1 MSPNRLMIYLF
12 FEPNKSY
19 IRLMKYNWELSDWP
33 QFSYS
38 TEKIS
43 GRLYD
48 FAQQTGE
55 VNALLKALPG
65 NLRKE
70 TLLETILSEA
80 IKTSAIEGEFLSR
93 EDVMSSIK
101 NNLGINKIAEIVK
114 DKRASGIAD
123 LMIDVRNTFE
133 APLEESRLFHWHVL
147 LLGENRRVNVGAW
160 RKSDEPMR
168 VISGGL
174 NKETIHFEAPPSA
187 LVLQEMK
194 GFLRWFNET
203 MPGGINE
210 LKDPVIRSGIAHLYF
225 ESIHPFEDGNGR
237 IGRAIAEKALSQTL
251 GRPVMLS
258 LSKIIERNKAVYYD
272 ALKNAQQ
279 SNDIS
284 DWLSYFVDLALTAQ
298 LDVKDMIDFTLNK
311 IKTFDLFKN
320 RFNERQVKV
329 LHKMYSFG
337 PDGFEG
343 GMTAKK
349 YISLTKVSKA
359 TATRDLQELEK
370 LGVLIVSGGGRS
382 VHYILNVSQIHD

>member
-1 MSPNRLMIYLF
+1 MR
-12 FEPNKSY
+12 
-19 IRLMKYNWELSDWP
+19 YNWELSDWP
-33 QFSYS
+33 KFSYS
-38 TEKIS
+38 TDKIS
-43 GRLYD
+43 GKLYD

-55 VNALLKALPG
+55 VNALLKALPS
-65 NLRKE
+65 NLRTE

-123 LMIDVRNTFE
+123 LMIDVRNTYE
-133 APLEESRLFHWHVL
+133 APLEESTLFHWHIL
-147 LLGENRRVNVGAW
+147 LLGENSRVNVGAW
-160 RKSDEPMR
+160 RKSNEPMR

-174 NKETIHFEAPPSA
+174 NKEIIHFEAPPSA
-187 LVLQEMK
+187 LVLHEMRV
-194 GFLRWFNET
+194 FLRWFNET

-258 LSKIIERNKAVYYD
+258 LSKIIERNKAAYYN
-272 ALKNAQQ
+272 ALKNAQE

-298 LDVKDMIDFTLNK
+298 FDAKEMIDFTLNK

-329 LHKMYSFG
+329 LQKMYSFG

-382 VHYILNVSQIHD
+382 IHYKLNVAQIHD